1 MTVTATESTFEEAT
15 IERLLAQGYRYQ
27 HGSTI
32 DRSPQSV
39 LLIPELRAYLQRRYR
54 HLSAHA
60 IEQAI
65 DLIRAPEGVNLE
77 RRNLTFHRLLRSGFD
92 LRYEVDNKA
101 HFAHIYLADFAQPEL
116 NDWLV
121 VNQLTIESSD
131 GGNARR
137 PDLIIYLNGLPVV
150 LFELKSPW
158 DSYADVA
165 GAYNIASTFRNSLP
179 LTASASSLTARP
191 RCMAWPTA
199 ALSGTHRGNRLTA

>member
-15 IERLLAQGYRYQ
+15 IARLLAQGYRYQ

-39 LLIPELRAYLQRRYR
+39 LLIPALRAYLQRRYR
-54 HLSAHA
+54 HLPAHA

-65 DLIRAPEGVNLE
+65 HLLRAPEGVNLE
-77 RRNLTFHRLLRSGFD
+77 RRNRTFHRLLRSGFD

-101 HFAHIYLADFAQPEL
+101 HFAHIYLADFAEPER

-121 VNQLTIESSD
+121 VNQLAIDGGD
-131 GGNARR
+131 GGNERR
-137 PDLIIYLNGLPVV
+137 PHLIIYLNGLPVV

-158 DSYADVA
+158 DSYAAVA
-165 GAYNIASTFRNSLP
+165 GAHNQHGHYRIDIPQLFTCNGFCVISDGTTTLHG
-179 LTASASSLTARP
+179 
-191 RCMAWPTA
+191 MAGRRQ
-199 ALSGTHRGNRLTA
+199 L